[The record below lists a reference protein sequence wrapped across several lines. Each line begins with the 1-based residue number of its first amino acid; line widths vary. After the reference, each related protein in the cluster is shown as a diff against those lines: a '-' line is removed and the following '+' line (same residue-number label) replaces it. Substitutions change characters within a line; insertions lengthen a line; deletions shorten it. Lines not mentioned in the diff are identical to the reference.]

1 MNFGS
6 SMITL
11 VLVVALVVVLLSWLT
26 RPATRLGTS
35 AGWLWRGLWPDF
47 GRFTTG
53 RATTQTFHML
63 VSAMLV
69 FGVAV
74 IAWSAGAGVLRALW
88 LAGAKPEDI
97 KGTIDSFGSFVCGKT
112 CTLNWVFVAVEI
124 TRAVG
129 GVLVLGM
136 AAGLGGALLGFLFGI
151 PRPVSASESPP
162 AAAGGMVPTS
172 GASRRS
178 AKKAWELSTN
188 LTQVSDWL
196 TKIVVGVGLVE
207 AKNGARAFDDTMN
220 QAALWLFNMR
230 HGSPT
235 LIAASVL
242 GSVVFGFLFAY
253 LYTQLIITRLI
264 VATDQD
270 IADPGAA
277 AATVMQGIKSW
288 DEDLVPRISRSM
300 IAPDTT
306 ESPTRQQV
314 IAALAYNAIP
324 FDELIAK
331 PDITRDEVLNW
342 ARAKAVLNDYEAA
355 ALGYIFLLGMRAS

>member
-97 KGTIDSFGSFVCGKT
+97 KGTVDSFASFVCGKT

-162 AAAGGMVPTS
+162 AEDGLMV
-172 GASRRS
+172 
-178 AKKAWELSTN
+178 
-188 LTQVSDWL
+188 V
-196 TKIVVGVGLVE
+196 
-207 AKNGARAFDDTMN
+207 
-220 QAALWLFNMR
+220 
-230 HGSPT
+230 
-235 LIAASVL
+235 
-242 GSVVFGFLFAY
+242 
-253 LYTQLIITRLI
+253 
-264 VATDQD
+264 
-270 IADPGAA
+270 
-277 AATVMQGIKSW
+277 
-288 DEDLVPRISRSM
+288 
-300 IAPDTT
+300 
-306 ESPTRQQV
+306 
-314 IAALAYNAIP
+314 
-324 FDELIAK
+324 
-331 PDITRDEVLNW
+331 
-342 ARAKAVLNDYEAA
+342 
-355 ALGYIFLLGMRAS
+355 